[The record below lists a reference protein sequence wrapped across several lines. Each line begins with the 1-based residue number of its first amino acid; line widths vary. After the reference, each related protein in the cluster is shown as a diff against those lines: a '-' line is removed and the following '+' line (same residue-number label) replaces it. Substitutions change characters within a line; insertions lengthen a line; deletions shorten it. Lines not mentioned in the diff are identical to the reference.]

1 MNGLY
6 DEIKLA
12 LHNVW
17 KRRWLALLVAWGI
30 CLIGWLI
37 VSFIPNRYE
46 SEAKIFVQ
54 MQSLLPDVVGVRPEE
69 RQREIENVKRT
80 LTSTVNLEKVVRGTS
95 LGKNLNT
102 PAEVTAAAIGLK
114 DKIKVIDEKENLF
127 KISAQASMGGLSD
140 RENAK
145 LSRDLVQSL
154 IDNFIEA
161 NLNGNRVET
170 SQATQFLDQQ
180 ILAQEQLMKT
190 AETARI
196 AFETKYMG
204 LLPGVGSAA
213 SRRETARVEMNQV
226 ESNLIAAQSSLSA
239 INGQLAGVSP
249 TISTPP
255 IFQPGG
261 GPATARAA
269 GLEGQI
275 AEAYARGW
283 TDSHPDMSSLK
294 KQLASAQTAAARES
308 AGRMVGGAS
317 SPNPAYTSL
326 RSMQAE
332 KQANAAA
339 LQSRRAQL
347 AAELAQY
354 NARQVEEPG
363 IAAEQAR
370 LNTEFQA
377 VKLKYDKLVSDRE
390 GLRLRGQ
397 MQTTTGAVKFNV
409 VDRPSLPSKPSAPD
423 RPTLMTGILIAGLL
437 AGLGAAFVTG
447 QLQPGF
453 ASAKRLGS
461 ISGMPVI
468 GAISEVFTEKQKAAG
483 AKKQKA
489 FLGGAAA
496 LAAVYVLMIAV
507 DLFQRSGVA

>member
-12 LHNVW
+12 VHNVW
-17 KRRWLALLVAWGI
+17 KRRWLALLVAWGVCI
-30 CLIGWLI
+30 LGWLI

-69 RQREIENVKRT
+69 RQREVENVKRT
-80 LTSTVNLEKVVRGTS
+80 LTSTVNLEKVVRGTA

-102 PAEVTAAAIGLK
+102 PAEVTAAALGLK
-114 DKIKVIDEKENLF
+114 DKIKIVDEKENLF
-127 KISAQASMGGLSD
+127 KISATASLGGLSD

-145 LSRDLVQSL
+145 LARDMVQSL

-161 NLNGNRVET
+161 NLTGNRVET
-170 SQATQFLDQQ
+170 TQATQFLDQQ
-180 ILAQEQLMKT
+180 ITAQEQLLKT
-190 AETARI
+190 AETARV

-204 LLPGVGSAA
+204 LLPGVGSSA
-213 SRRETARVEMNQV
+213 SRRESARVELNQV
-226 ESNLIAAQSSLSA
+226 ESNLISAQSSLSA
-239 INGQLAGVSP
+239 FSGQLGGISP
-249 TISTPP
+249 TISVAPT
-255 IFQPGG
+255 FQAGG

-269 GLEGQI
+269 GLEGQV

-283 TDSHPDMSSLK
+283 TENHPDMSSLK
-294 KQLASAQTAAARES
+294 KQLASAQAAAARES
-308 AGRMVGGAS
+308 AGRMVGGSS

-326 RSMQAE
+326 RSMMAE
-332 KQANAAA
+332 KQAAVAA
-339 LQSRRAQL
+339 LSSRRAQL
-347 AAELAQY
+347 AAELAQF
-354 NARQVEEPG
+354 NARQIEEPT

-370 LNTEFQA
+370 LTTEFSG
-377 VKLKYDKLVSDRE
+377 VKAKYDKLVADRE

-409 VDRPSLPSKPSAPD
+409 TDRPTLPSKPAAPD
-423 RPTLMTGILIAGLL
+423 RPTLMTGILLVGLL
-437 AGLGAAFVTG
+437 SGLGVAFVMG

-453 ASAKRLGS
+453 ASAKRLGTV
-461 ISGMPVI
+461 SGMPVI
-468 GAISEVFTEKQKAAG
+468 GAISEVFTEKQRFAS
-483 AKKQKA
+483 AKKQKV

-496 LAAVYVLMIAV
+496 LGAVFVLMIAV